1 MDSFSQ
7 FLPTP
12 TGAFP
17 KLFIQLIITLLI
29 LYLGFSVVNYLTK
42 KKVDESALFE
52 LNLKDL
58 LGLLFKVFIWSGFG
72 FVFSNMIYLALL
84 VPMQTG
90 HIDPDWTNLSFGIIL
105 IFIGIGMKSAK
116 KRLA

>member
-29 LYLGFSVVNYLTK
+29 LYLGFSIINYFSK
-42 KKVDESALFE
+42 KKIDESASVE
-52 LNLKDL
+52 LNIKDL
-58 LGLLFKVFIWSGFG
+58 LAPLSKIFVWSGFG
-72 FVFSNMIYLALL
+72 FALSNLIYLALL
-84 VPMQTG
+84 VPMQTR
-90 HIDPDWTNLSFGIIL
+90 HIDPDWTNLSFGVIL
-105 IFIGIGMKSAK
+105 IFIGLGMKAAK
-116 KRLA
+116 QK